1 MTAEIVTLCTTDE
14 MAQENWLVSWWL
26 VSGDGHGHALP
37 TPRVFHGRR
46 EAFDTALQGVGC
58 KLLPHS
64 RERARDWIE
73 GKNIAPQ
80 GHIITLEGDK
90 GGYVTLQ
97 RVYVPNEAGWA
108 L

>member
-14 MAQENWLVSWWL
+14 MAQENWLVNWECQ
-26 VSGDGHGHALP
+26 ALP

-46 EAFDTALQGVGC
+46 EAFDAALQGIDC
-58 KLLPHS
+58 KLLPRS
-64 RERARDWIE
+64 RELAKDWIE
-73 GKNIAPQ
+73 GKNAAPQ
-80 GHIITLEGDK
+80 GHMITLEGDK